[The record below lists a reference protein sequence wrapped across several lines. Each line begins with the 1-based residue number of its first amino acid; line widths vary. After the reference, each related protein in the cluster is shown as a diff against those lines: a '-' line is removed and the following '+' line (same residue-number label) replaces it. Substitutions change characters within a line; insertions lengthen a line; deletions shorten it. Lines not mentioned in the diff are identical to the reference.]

1 MSVVPAKV
9 SHTSS
14 VKGMVRVAK
23 TTIENIGE
31 RKEISNEALERF
43 VDVYLRMIKKNELKL
58 NQN

>member
-1 MSVVPAKV
+1 VSAVPSKIQ
-9 SHTSS
+9 HTSS
-14 VKGMVRVAK
+14 IKEMVKVAK

>member
-1 MSVVPAKV
+1 MSVVRAEVP
-9 SHTSS
+9 HTSS

>member
-1 MSVVPAKV
+1 MSVVHAKV
-9 SHTSS
+9 PHTSS